1 MSRKKDFALLAAG
14 ILVGVALAPTAA
26 NAVSELLTAT
36 PSTQTFYVDDQR
48 VELEAYAINGHN
60 YVKLRD
66 VGQAVD
72 FNVCYDPVKNA
83 AIIEP
88 DKPYTG
94 EDVTAATPTSSPQ
107 PSEGTDYAA
116 QANPAVFAG
125 ELTREVYNAIREAMT
140 NHDAIA
146 AGSMKPIPVG
156 KITPYGDVDG
166 AAVAIGQYPAYEI
179 VPLSSDGYACAA
191 KYPEAYQ
198 PAAAHTQGFVDGL
211 AGMTDR
217 EKVKAIAC
225 YVADRI
231 TYAVKYPSPGTVLTQ
246 DGQVPGACMAYAYSF
261 QFLCDR
267 AGIPCLLVNS
277 DIHQW
282 NKVYVDG
289 AWWDV
294 DVTGFD
300 TGDDTQLRDI
310 FPILSSPEDMQGATY
325 VDCEPS
331 VTAFAQELLV
341 PGSTK

>member
-1 MSRKKDFALLAAG
+1 MKGKHLELVAGIAIGAVLFGGGVAYAAGLLA
-14 ILVGVALAPTAA
+14 
-26 NAVSELLTAT
+26 E
-36 PSTQTFYVDDQR
+36 PSTQTFYLGGRQIQ
-48 VELEAYAINGHN
+48 LEAYAINGYN

-66 VGQAVD
+66 VGRAVD
-72 FNVCYDPVKNA
+72 FNVCYDAGRNA

-88 DKPYTG
+88 DKPYIG
-94 EDVTAATPTSSPQ
+94 EDVGTAEPAPAPK
-107 PSEGTDYAA
+107 PSESVDYAA
-116 QANPAVFAG
+116 QANPTIFTG
-125 ELTREVYNAIREAMT
+125 ELTREVYNAIREAMA
-140 NHDAIA
+140 NHNAIA
-146 AGSMKPIPVG
+146 TGSMKPIPVG

-166 AAVAIGQYPAYEI
+166 AAVVIGQYPAYEI
-179 VPLSSDGYACAA
+179 VSLSGDGYACAA

-198 PAAAHTQGFVDGL
+198 PAVAHTQDFVDGL
-211 AGMTDR
+211 AEMTDR

-231 TYAVKYPSPGTVLTQ
+231 TYAVKYPSPGKVLTQ

-261 QFLCDR
+261 QFLCNR
-267 AGIPCLLVNS
+267 AGIPCLLIHS

-300 TGDDTQLRDI
+300 TGDDTRIRDSY
-310 FPILSSPEDMQGATY
+310 PILSSPEDMQGTTY
-325 VDCEPS
+325 VDCEPN
-331 VTAFAQELLV
+331 VTTFAQELLV